1 MRNEALSKVK
11 VGGCGF
17 PCGMKAYFKSKFTG
31 LTGDNYGAIN
41 EVAEVAVLIM
51 ICLLVQAG

>member
-1 MRNEALSKVK
+1 MSIEVLSKVE

-17 PCGMKAYFKSKFTG
+17 SCGMKIYFKSKFTG